1 MKGICFLLGVFII
14 VLCLSQVTNA
24 REGFISND
32 YTNCIN
38 KGFTKEFCVQ
48 TPYASN
54 VVGTCLCGD
63 GNVGVLMPG
72 FQGQCVCSPSQFL
85 YN

>member
-1 MKGICFLLGVFII
+1 MFLLGVYHCFMP
-14 VLCLSQVTNA
+14 SQVTNA

-72 FQGQCVCSPSQFL
+72 FQDNV
-85 YN
+85 

>member
-1 MKGICFLLGVFII
+1 MKGICFLLGVLII
-14 VLCLSQVTNA
+14 VLCLGKVVNVKET
-24 REGFISND
+24 FISND

-48 TPYASN
+48 TPYAAN
-54 VVGTCLCGD
+54 VVGTCLCDD
-63 GNVGVLMPG
+63 GNIGVQMPG
-72 FQGQCVCSPSQFL
+72 FQGECVCSSSQFL